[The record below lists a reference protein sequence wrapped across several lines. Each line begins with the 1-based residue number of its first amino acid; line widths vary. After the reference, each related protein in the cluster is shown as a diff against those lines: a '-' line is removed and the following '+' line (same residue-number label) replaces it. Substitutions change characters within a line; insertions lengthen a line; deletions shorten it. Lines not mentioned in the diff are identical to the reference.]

1 MTPDQ
6 ALKYATAG
14 TSYKEKVELAF
25 PASRDPVDPTNVK
38 MRFILGLVKN
48 NGHNDFEKNVTAI
61 FKLKE

>member
-25 PASRDPVDPTNVK
+25 PANRDPVDPTNMK
-38 MRFILGLVKN
+38 MRFILELVKN
-48 NGHNDFEKNVTAI
+48 NGHDDFEKNVTAM
-61 FKLKE
+61 F